1 MSQMLVAKLGGLL
14 NRRVYHMPFTRDVQP
29 GESEAILIRKRLE
42 ECMANRGILLV
53 HPEHILSFKL
63 RAVESALTRQVCAQS
78 LLDTQE
84 FLDRVSRDIVD
95 ESDENFSVKFELVY
109 TMGSQRPVDFAPE
122 RWVLIQEVIGLV
134 GRFAPE
140 VKTQFPDSIE
150 VRGRCSRHFP
160 RIRLLRADAA
170 DDLLMRVARHA
181 VENGIIGLPTN
192 LQTPTIQ
199 AALIRY
205 ITESDPVAEVIQ
217 AVEQSTF
224 WTRSTESPLLL
235 LRGLLAGGILRHALG
250 SKRWRVDFGLDPS
263 RKPQT
268 QLAVPFRA
276 KDNPSPRSEFSH
288 PDVVILLTLL
298 SYYYGGLSDQQ
309 LFDNFGHLHKSDQ
322 AAVHYNDWATSPY
335 LPVAFRQLSG
345 VSIKD
350 RQQCVAEVFP
360 HLRFSKGAIDYYL
373 SFLVFAKA
381 MREFPQKLSASGWDI
396 GAIKDKPLTGFSGTN
411 DTLHLLPLTVHHLDL
426 PSQSHTNA
434 LVLEYLLRE
443 ENTVEVLSPH
453 TSGTDAEHILST
465 IVRMKPEIRV
475 LLDCGAFILE
485 QSNRQVAERWL
496 DMRDRNIEAV
506 VYFEDEELT
515 VLDRVGRT
523 EPLHTSP
530 FAKQLGS
537 CLVYLDEA
545 HTRGTDL
552 KLPRNYR
559 AGVTL
564 GQGLT
569 KDKLTQGMN

>member
-14 NRRVYHMPFTRDVQP
+14 NRRIYHMPFTRDIQP

-53 HPEHILSFKL
+53 QPEHILSFKL

-78 LLDTQE
+78 LLDMQE

-122 RWVLIQEVIGLV
+122 RWVLIQEVIGLI

-140 VKTQFPDSIE
+140 VKLQFPDSIE
-150 VRGRCSRHFP
+150 VRGGYSGDFP
-160 RIRLLRADAA
+160 RTRLIRADAA
-170 DDLLMRVARHA
+170 DDLLMRVTQHV
-181 VENGIIGLPTN
+181 VENGLISLPTN

-205 ITESDPVAEVIQ
+205 VTESDPTAEVVQ
-217 AVEQSTF
+217 AVEQSRF
-224 WTRSTESPLLL
+224 WTTSTESPLLL

-276 KDNPSPRSEFSH
+276 KDSPSPRSEFSH
-288 PDVVILLTLL
+288 PDVLTLL
-298 SYYYGGLSDQQ
+298 SYYYGGLSNQQ
-309 LFDNFGHLHKSDQ
+309 LFDNFGHLYKSDQ
-322 AAVHYNDWATSPY
+322 AAVHYNEWATSPD

-345 VSIKD
+345 VSSKD

-373 SFLVFAKA
+373 SFLVFPKA

-443 ENTVEVLSPH
+443 ENTVEVLAPH
-453 TSGTDAEHILST
+453 TSGTDAEHILSA
-465 IVRMKPEIRV
+465 IARMDPEIRV
-475 LLDCGAFILE
+475 LLDCGAIILE

-496 DMRDRNIEAV
+496 DMRDHTVQAV

-515 VLDRVGRT
+515 VLDRVGRA

-545 HTRGTDL
+545 HTRGKDL
-552 KLPRNYR
+552 KLPRMYR

-564 GQGLT
+564 GQALT